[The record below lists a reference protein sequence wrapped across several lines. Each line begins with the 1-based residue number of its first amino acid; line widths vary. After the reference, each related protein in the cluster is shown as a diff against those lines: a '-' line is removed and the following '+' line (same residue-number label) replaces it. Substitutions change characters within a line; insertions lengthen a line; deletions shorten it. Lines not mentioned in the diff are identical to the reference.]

1 MEKLVASEK
10 KGGKILKVIE
20 NWGIRSKRVYN
31 TKFSISSVTLW
42 KRSALF
48 IVHFFLIKILERKA
62 YGRNIG
68 ATIKKDKNAS
78 SSFFDRINAFLLI
91 Y

>member
-31 TKFSISSVTLW
+31 MKFSIRSVTLW
-42 KRSALF
+42 KRNALF
-48 IVHFFLIKILERKA
+48 IVLFFLIKILERKA

-78 SSFFDRINAFLLI
+78 SSFVRSN
-91 Y
+91 

>member
-31 TKFSISSVTLW
+31 MKFSIRSLTLW
-42 KRSALF
+42 KRNALF
-48 IVHFFLIKILERKA
+48 IVLFFLIKILERKA

-68 ATIKKDKNAS
+68 ATIKKDKKSS

>member
-31 TKFSISSVTLW
+31 TKFSIRSATLW
-42 KRSALF
+42 KRNALF
-48 IVHFFLIKILERKA
+48 IVIFLFNQNSWKKGVWEKYRSDDQER
-62 YGRNIG
+62 
-68 ATIKKDKNAS
+68 
-78 SSFFDRINAFLLI
+78 
-91 Y
+91 

>member
-20 NWGIRSKRVYN
+20 NWGIRSERVYD
-31 TKFSISSVTLW
+31 TKSSVRSVTLW

-48 IVHFFLIKILERKA
+48 IVRFFLIKILERKA
-62 YGRNIG
+62 YERNIG
-68 ATIKKDKNAS
+68 ATTKKNKNAS
-78 SSFFDRINAFLLI
+78 SLFFDRINAFLLI

>member
-20 NWGIRSKRVYN
+20 NWGIQSKRVYN
-31 TKFSISSVTLW
+31 TKFSIRSVTLW
-42 KRSALF
+42 KRNALF
-48 IVHFFLIKILERKA
+48 IVRFFLIKILERKA
-62 YGRNIG
+62 YRRNIG